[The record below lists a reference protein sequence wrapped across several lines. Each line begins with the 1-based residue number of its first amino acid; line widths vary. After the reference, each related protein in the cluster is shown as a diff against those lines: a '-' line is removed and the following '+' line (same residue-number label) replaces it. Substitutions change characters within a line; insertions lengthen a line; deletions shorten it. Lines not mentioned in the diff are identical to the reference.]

1 MNSMLENWSNLML
14 AENSDI
20 LHYILIVLIFALL
33 IVRMTRKEG
42 GQRKGFA
49 ILAFK
54 KCPQCTAQLPL
65 SALVC
70 DDCDYNFLSSSILR
84 HKLLPAS
91 GESMV
96 GAAPQQSFAYRA
108 GM

>member
-1 MNSMLENWSNLML
+1 MLENWSNLML

-20 LHYILIVLIFALL
+20 LHYILLVLIFALL
-33 IVRMTRKEG
+33 TVRMTRKEG
-42 GQRKGFA
+42 GQKKDFA
-49 ILAFK
+49 ILAFN
-54 KCPQCTAQLPL
+54 KCPQCTVQLPL

-91 GESMV
+91 EESMAS
-96 GAAPQQSFAYRA
+96 AAPQQSLLTEPECNI
-108 GM
+108 

>member
-1 MNSMLENWSNLML
+1 MLENWSNPML
-14 AENSDI
+14 AVNSDI

-42 GQRKGFA
+42 GQKKDFA
-49 ILAFK
+49 VLAFK

-70 DDCDYNFLSSSILR
+70 DDCDYNFISSSILR

-91 GESMV
+91 GESM
-96 GAAPQQSFAYRA
+96 ANATPQQSFAYRA